1 VARNDPEEMLAQ
13 PVSASQTVG
22 SAAAEAAL
30 PDDDVMPDL
39 RGRSAREALRTLTKL
54 GMTASMTGDGVVL
67 EQAPAAG
74 SPLAGTDA
82 VTLTLGRRPPSA
94 TGGQPH

>member
-1 VARNDPEEMLAQ
+1 
-13 PVSASQTVG
+13 
-22 SAAAEAAL
+22 
-30 PDDDVMPDL
+30 VMPDL

-74 SPLAGTDA
+74 SPLGGTDA
-82 VTLTLGRRPPSA
+82 VTLTLGRRTASA